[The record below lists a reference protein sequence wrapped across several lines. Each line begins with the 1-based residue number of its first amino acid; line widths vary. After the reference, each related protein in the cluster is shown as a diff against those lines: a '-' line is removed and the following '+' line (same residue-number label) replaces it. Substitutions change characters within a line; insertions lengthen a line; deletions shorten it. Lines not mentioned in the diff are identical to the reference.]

1 MSTKETIFGFQ
12 KYPVFVPN
20 ATRFPT
26 DTFLGRYLHY
36 LDVIDPRT
44 LVASEKKVSHAV
56 SLLNSFK
63 AGHIPPGTTNKDLW
77 EAQKLTQAIFHPDT
91 GEKILA
97 PFRMSGYV
105 PFGWITVTGMLL
117 PNPSW
122 PTLIFWQWMNQ
133 SHNACVNYAN
143 RNATNP
149 QPLSTYIKAYAA
161 AVTAALSISTSLT
174 YFIKKTEGLSPTRKL
189 IIQRFVPLPATSLA
203 STLNVLCM
211 RAPELETG
219 IDVFD
224 ENGNKIGTSK
234 VAAKRA
240 VIETALTRA
249 FLPVP
254 LLLAPPCIMPFLEK
268 LKFVQKSAVRH
279 LLVNAIVCTISFGLS
294 LPVAL
299 ALFPQI
305 STIDTTKLEE
315 PIQKNTNS
323 TVLYY
328 NKGL

>member
-1 MSTKETIFGFQ
+1 M
-12 KYPVFVPN
+12 
-20 ATRFPT
+20 
-26 DTFLGRYLHY
+26 GRYLHY

-44 LVASEKKVSHAV
+44 LIAPKSKVES
-56 SLLNSFK
+56 SLKLLEAYKSNNLPSNV
-63 AGHIPPGTTNKDLW
+63 TNKDLW
-77 EAQKLTQAIFHPDT
+77 EAQKLKQAIFHPDT
-91 GEKILA
+91 GEKVFP

-122 PTLIFWQWMNQ
+122 PTLLFWQWMNQ
-133 SHNACVNYAN
+133 SHNAAVNYAN

-149 QPLSTYIKAYAA
+149 QPFSVYAKAYGA
-161 AVTAALSISTSLT
+161 AVTAAISISATLT
-174 YFIKKTEGLSPTRKL
+174 YFIRRSGNLSPTKKL

-211 RAPELETG
+211 RAPEMETG

-224 ENGNKIGTSK
+224 QQGTKVGTSK
-234 VAAKRA
+234 VAAKQA
-240 VIETALTRA
+240 IIDTALTRA
-249 FLPVP
+249 FLPIP

-279 LLVNAIVCTISFGLS
+279 LLVNACVCTISFGLS

-299 ALFPQI
+299 ALFPQQSEI
-305 STIDTTKLEE
+305 SIEKLEDH
-315 PIQKNTNS
+315 IQKATS
-323 TVLYY
+323 AKVVVY